1 MSALHKS
8 ENDSDSMKE
17 GSLDIRNL
25 SPDSAGYGAV
35 SNHEK
40 RPGSASDGG
49 VPLSG
54 QKQPYRG
61 LELSGRPG
69 FLLWKVFR
77 LPGTKNSRLPV
88 LRILAPAFLLL
99 AYLASSIGVSLCIF
113 YSLTGLPCPGCGMT
127 RSVHFLIHGDLLH
140 SLQYHPLGL
149 ISFLVCA
156 LATGTLFSRKLTR
169 LYEEW
174 EPKAMKLATPGLI
187 LILLFA
193 AFRAAVIYSASVS
206 GDSWGSEFSGLFASF
221 DEPGFLDFLLSPS
234 LFRIGSF

>member
-88 LRILAPAFLLL
+88 LRILAPAFLLP
-99 AYLASSIGVSLCIF
+99 YIF
-113 YSLTGLPCPGCGMT
+113 SFSTNHN
-127 RSVHFLIHGDLLH
+127 RHFTSDF
-140 SLQYHPLGL
+140 Q
-149 ISFLVCA
+149 FLVENLCMV
-156 LATGTLFSRKLTR
+156 
-169 LYEEW
+169 
-174 EPKAMKLATPGLI
+174 P
-187 LILLFA
+187 
-193 AFRAAVIYSASVS
+193 
-206 GDSWGSEFSGLFASF
+206 
-221 DEPGFLDFLLSPS
+221 LDLQFPV
-234 LFRIGSF
+234 